1 MKPLSMRH
9 FILIKSRCRLN
20 GQPAVPFL
28 KEILNGNSGRPS
40 GLQSRLPKQENM
52 LRQTSKHFYFQ
63 HHKQEPYPFHPS
75 GPAMEGENGLPPFPS
90 APRTPEQPR
99 RFRASPND
107 TQSSFTEP
115 GPCTCSAPPRQPPA
129 GKSRFRLP
137 SFHQKRRLSAEPG
150 KTACP
155 LLKRRIKAGK
165 RRPCPEGTWRSG
177 ASAGKRRPHP
187 PSQDPERLSSRWKP
201 SFPPRPSGPLHGRP

>member
-52 LRQTSKHFYFQ
+52 LCQTSKHFYFQ
-63 HHKQEPYPFHPS
+63 HNKQAPHPFHPS
-75 GPAMEGENGLPPFPS
+75 APAMEGENGLPPFPS

-99 RFRASPND
+99 RFRASTND

-115 GPCTCSAPPRQPPA
+115 GHADHA
-129 GKSRFRLP
+129 
-137 SFHQKRRLSAEPG
+137 
-150 KTACP
+150 P
-155 LLKRRIKAGK
+155 LLSGINPSEKADSAFLHSIKNAAFPRNRERR
-165 RRPCPEGTWRSG
+165 RVRC
-177 ASAGKRRPHP
+177 
-187 PSQDPERLSSRWKP
+187 
-201 SFPPRPSGPLHGRP
+201 

>member
-28 KEILNGNSGRPS
+28 KKILSRNSGRPS

-52 LRQTSKHFYFQ
+52 PRQTSKHFYFQ
-63 HHKQEPYPFHPS
+63 HNKQAPHPFHPS

-115 GPCTCSAPPRQPPA
+115 SRLHMQRSSPA
-129 GKSRFRLP
+129 TTRRKKQIPP
-137 SFHQKRRLSAEPG
+137 SFIPSKTPPFRGTGKDGVSVAE
-150 KTACP
+150 T
-155 LLKRRIKAGK
+155 
-165 RRPCPEGTWRSG
+165 EN
-177 ASAGKRRPHP
+177 
-187 PSQDPERLSSRWKP
+187 
-201 SFPPRPSGPLHGRP
+201 

>member
-1 MKPLSMRH
+1 MRH

-28 KEILNGNSGRPS
+28 KEILNRNSGRPS

-52 LRQTSKHFYFQ
+52 LYQTSKHFYFQ
-63 HHKQEPYPFHPS
+63 HNKQAPYPFHPS

-99 RFRASPND
+99 WFLASPND

-115 GPCTCSAPPRQPPA
+115 GHVDMHRSSPA
-129 GKSRFRLP
+129 SIRRKKQIPP
-137 SFHQKRRLSAEPG
+137 SFIPSKTPPFRGTGKDGVSVAE
-150 KTACP
+150 T
-155 LLKRRIKAGK
+155 
-165 RRPCPEGTWRSG
+165 EN
-177 ASAGKRRPHP
+177 
-187 PSQDPERLSSRWKP
+187 
-201 SFPPRPSGPLHGRP
+201 